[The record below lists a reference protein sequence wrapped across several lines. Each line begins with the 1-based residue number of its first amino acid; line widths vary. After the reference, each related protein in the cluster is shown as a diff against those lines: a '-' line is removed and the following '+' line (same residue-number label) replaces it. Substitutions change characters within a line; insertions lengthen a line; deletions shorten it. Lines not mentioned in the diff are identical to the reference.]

1 MTSAADASVV
11 PIRLTLDGRT
21 GVTLWAT
28 PWEEDGEEWQAFL
41 GAGQHVLV
49 FGTAEE
55 MVAHLHSGEENDLT
69 DHPRWKDLLQLAPGE
84 LEPDDDYVF
93 DLDGAYELALSDP
106 DPYTVSELS
115 DLVDLVQRV
124 AEVCDDGTLL
134 RLVEET
140 PEFAQ
145 LLADDASFSG
155 AEGEDR
161 WTRVGAVVERSW
173 EPLLERFG
181 RLIEWRGTE
190 VLAEDIE
197 TDEDEDDDED
207 IDVVDLD
214 DETGDDTEDTDRDAG
229 EDTDRDTD
237 PDTDRD
243 SEPLRARV
251 TEDLEEVARAAI
263 GSSGE
268 RDVEED
274 EDPTEGGTYSIWE
287 VAGILPLSVTL
298 PSGNGYTLRT
308 YNGDDDD
315 PVFLGA
321 DLTVYLF
328 RTAEGLVEY
337 VHAGDEHDLTEMV
350 TWSNIADA
358 EELPVDPDPQEV
370 YDLRG
375 PSEDAIELALELADY
390 CDLKGVT
397 RALTRRQD
405 GGIPFDTWTA
415 AVTELE
421 TCIRWQD

>member
-1 MTSAADASVV
+1 VTSAADASVV

-41 GAGQHVLV
+41 GAGQRVLV
-49 FGTAEE
+49 FGTVEE

-84 LEPDDDYVF
+84 LEPDEDYVF

-145 LLADDASFSG
+145 LLSDDASFSG
-155 AEGEDR
+155 AEGEET
-161 WTRVGAVVERSW
+161 WTRLGAVVERSW

-181 RLIEWRGTE
+181 RLVEWRGTE
-190 VLAEDIE
+190 VLAEDAE
-197 TDEDEDDDED
+197 EPGDDEDED

-214 DETGDDTEDTDRDAG
+214 DDD
-229 EDTDRDTD
+229 
-237 PDTDRD
+237 
-243 SEPLRARV
+243 ARPPASGPV
-251 TEDLEEVARAAI
+251 EELARNI
-263 GSSGE
+263 VGSSGE
-268 RDVEED
+268 VEVEGG
-274 EDPTEGGTYSIWE
+274 DPTDGGTYSVWE

-298 PSGNGYTLRT
+298 PSGTGYTLRT

-315 PVFLGA
+315 PVFLGT
-321 DLTVYLF
+321 DLTVEMF
-328 RTAEGLVEY
+328 RTADGLVDYCRSGE
-337 VHAGDEHDLTEMV
+337 EHDLTEMV
-350 TWSNIADA
+350 TWPDISDA
-358 EELPVDPDPQEV
+358 EDLPVEPTPDEV
-370 YDLRG
+370 YDLRR
-375 PSEDAIELALELADY
+375 PSEDAVELALELADY
-390 CDLKGVT
+390 CDLDGVT
-397 RALTRRQD
+397 AVLTRRRAGD
-405 GGIPFDTWTA
+405 IPFDAWTA
-415 AVTELE
+415 AIDELE
-421 TCIRWQD
+421 TCLRWHD

>member
-69 DHPRWKDLLQLAPGE
+69 DHPRWKDLLQLTPGE

-140 PEFAQ
+140 PEFAE
-145 LLADDASFSG
+145 LLADDAAFGG
-155 AEGEDR
+155 AEGEQR
-161 WTRVGAVVERSW
+161 WTGVGAVVERSW
-173 EPLLERFG
+173 ERLLERFG

-190 VLAEDIE
+190 VLAEDAE
-197 TDEDEDDDED
+197 ADEDDEDED
-207 IDVVDLD
+207 IDVVDLND
-214 DETGDDTEDTDRDAG
+214 D
-229 EDTDRDTD
+229 
-237 PDTDRD
+237 
-243 SEPLRARV
+243 EPLRSRV
-251 TEDLEEVARAAI
+251 ATDLEEVARAAI

-268 RDVEED
+268 AEVEG
-274 EDPTEGGTYSIWE
+274 EDPTDDGTYSIWE
-287 VAGILPLSVTL
+287 VAGILPLSITL
-298 PSGNGYTLRT
+298 PVGTGYTLRT
-308 YNGDDDD
+308 YNGEDDD
-315 PVFLGA
+315 PVFLGG
-321 DLTVYLF
+321 DLTVDVF
-328 RTAEGLVEY
+328 RTADGLVAY
-337 VHAGDEHDLTEMV
+337 CRSGDEHDLTEMV
-350 TWSNIADA
+350 TWPDIAGADD
-358 EELPVDPDPQEV
+358 LPVEPAPEEV
-370 YDLRG
+370 YDLRS
-375 PSEDAIELALELADY
+375 PSVDSVELALELADY
-390 CDLKGVT
+390 CDLDGVT
-397 RALTRRQD
+397 AALTRRPAGD
-405 GGIPFDTWTA
+405 IPFDTWTA
-415 AVTELE
+415 AVNELE
-421 TCIRWQD
+421 TCLRWHD

>member
-1 MTSAADASVV
+1 VTSAADASVV

-41 GAGQHVLV
+41 GAGQHVLL
-49 FGTAEE
+49 FGTTEE
-55 MVAHLHSGEENDLT
+55 MAAHLRSGEANDLT
-69 DHPRWKDLLQLAPGE
+69 DHPRWKDLLQLTPGE

-155 AEGEDR
+155 TEGEAR

-173 EPLLERFG
+173 EPLLERFSG
-181 RLIEWRGTE
+181 LIEWRGTE

-197 TDEDEDDDED
+197 ADEDEDDDED

-214 DETGDDTEDTDRDAG
+214 DDTEDEAERTEEAERP
-229 EDTDRDTD
+229 R
-237 PDTDRD
+237 
-243 SEPLRARV
+243 SRV
-251 TEDLEEVARAAI
+251 VEDLEEVARAAI
-263 GSSGE
+263 GSSAE
-268 RDVEED
+268 PDVEED
-274 EDPTEGGTYSIWE
+274 EDPTDGGTYSIWE

-298 PSGNGYTLRT
+298 PSGTGYTLRT
-308 YNGDDDD
+308 YNGEDDD
-315 PVFLGA
+315 PVFLGS

-328 RTAEGLVEY
+328 RTAQGLVDY
-337 VHAGDEHDLTEMV
+337 VHAGDEHDLTDMV
-350 TWSNIADA
+350 TWSDIVDA
-358 EELPVDPDPQEV
+358 EELPVEPDPQEV
-370 YDLRG
+370 YDLRS

-390 CDLKGVT
+390 CDLKGVSRT
-397 RALTRRQD
+397 LNRRQAGD
-405 GGIPFDTWTA
+405 IPFDTWTA

-421 TCIRWQD
+421 TCVRWED

>member
-1 MTSAADASVV
+1 VTSAADASVV
-11 PIRLTLDGRT
+11 PIRITLDGRT

-155 AEGEDR
+155 TDGEER
-161 WTRVGAVVERSW
+161 WTGVGSVVERSW
-173 EPLLERFG
+173 EPLLERFS

-190 VLAEDIE
+190 VLAEDA
-197 TDEDEDDDED
+197 DEDEDED

-214 DETGDDTEDTDRDAG
+214 EDTD
-229 EDTDRDTD
+229 EDTER
-237 PDTDRD
+237 PR
-243 SEPLRARV
+243 SRV
-251 TEDLEEVARAAI
+251 VEDLEEVARAAI

-268 RDVEED
+268 PDVTED

-298 PSGNGYTLRT
+298 PTGTGYTLRT

-321 DLTVYLF
+321 DMTVYLF
-328 RTAEGLVEY
+328 RTADGLVAY
-337 VHAGDEHDLTEMV
+337 CRAGEEHDLTDMV
-350 TWSNIADA
+350 TWSDIADA
-358 EELPVDPDPQEV
+358 EDLPVAPDPQEV

-397 RALTRRQD
+397 RALTRRRTGD
-405 GGIPFDTWTA
+405 IPFDTWTA

>member
-1 MTSAADASVV
+1 MTSAADASIV

-49 FGTAEE
+49 FGTTQE

-69 DHPRWKDLLQLAPGE
+69 DHPRWKDLLQLTPGE

-134 RLVEET
+134 RLVEQT

-145 LLADDASFSG
+145 LLADDASFAG
-155 AEGEDR
+155 VDGEER

-173 EPLLERFG
+173 EPLLERFSG
-181 RLIEWRGTE
+181 LIEWRGTE

-197 TDEDEDDDED
+197 EDDEDEDDED

-214 DETGDDTEDTDRDAG
+214 EDTEDEAGRDG
-229 EDTDRDTD
+229 ER
-237 PDTDRD
+237 PR
-243 SEPLRARV
+243 SRV
-251 TEDLEEVARAAI
+251 VVDLEEVARAAI

-268 RDVEED
+268 PDVEED

-298 PSGNGYTLRT
+298 PSGTGYTLRT
-308 YNGDDDD
+308 YNGEDDE

-321 DLTVYLF
+321 DLTVFLF
-328 RTAEGLVEY
+328 RTAQGLVDY
-337 VHAGDEHDLTEMV
+337 IHGGDEHDLTEMV
-350 TWSNIADA
+350 TWSDLVDA
-358 EELPVDPDPQEV
+358 EELPVEPDPQEV

-375 PSEDAIELALELADY
+375 PSEDAIELVLELADY

-397 RALTRRQD
+397 RTLSRRPAGD
-405 GGIPFDTWTA
+405 IPFDMWTA
-415 AVTELE
+415 AVTELQ
-421 TCIRWQD
+421 TCIRWED

>member
-41 GAGQHVLV
+41 GAGQRVLV
-49 FGTAEE
+49 FGTTEE

-84 LEPDDDYVF
+84 LEPDEDYVF

-140 PEFAQ
+140 PEFAE

-155 AEGEDR
+155 AEGEER
-161 WTRVGAVVERSW
+161 WTRVGTVVEQSW

-190 VLAEDIE
+190 VLAED
-197 TDEDEDDDED
+197 EDEDDEDED
-207 IDVVDLD
+207 IDVVDLND
-214 DETGDDTEDTDRDAG
+214 DEPPRSRIATDI
-229 EDTDRDTD
+229 
-237 PDTDRD
+237 
-243 SEPLRARV
+243 
-251 TEDLEEVARAAI
+251 EEVARAVV

-268 RDVEED
+268 VEVEG
-274 EDPTEGGTYSIWE
+274 EDPTEDGRYSIWE
-287 VAGILPLSVTL
+287 VAGILPLSITL
-298 PSGNGYTLRT
+298 PSGTGYTLRT
-308 YNGDDDD
+308 YNGEDDD
-315 PVFLGA
+315 PVFLGT
-321 DLTVYLF
+321 DLTVEMF
-328 RTAEGLVEY
+328 RTADGLVDYCRSGE
-337 VHAGDEHDLTEMV
+337 EHDLTEMV
-350 TWSNIADA
+350 TWPDIAGA
-358 EELPVDPDPQEV
+358 EDLAVEPAPEEV
-370 YDLRG
+370 YDLRS
-375 PSEDAIELALELADY
+375 PSEDAVELVLELADY
-390 CDLKGVT
+390 CDLDGVT
-397 RALTRRQD
+397 AALTRRRAGD
-405 GGIPFDTWTA
+405 IPFDTWTA
-415 AVTELE
+415 AINELE
-421 TCIRWQD
+421 TCLRWHD

>member
-1 MTSAADASVV
+1 VTSAADASVV

-49 FGTAEE
+49 FGTTGE

-69 DHPRWKDLLQLAPGE
+69 DHPRWKDLLQLNPGE

-115 DLVDLVQRV
+115 DLVDLVQRM

-155 AEGEDR
+155 ADGEDR
-161 WTRVGAVVERSW
+161 WTRVGTVVEQSW

-214 DETGDDTEDTDRDAG
+214 EDTEDETEAEATRP
-229 EDTDRDTD
+229 R
-237 PDTDRD
+237 
-243 SEPLRARV
+243 SRV
-251 TEDLEEVARAAI
+251 AEDLEEVARAAI

-268 RDVEED
+268 PDVEED

-298 PSGNGYTLRT
+298 PSGSGYTLRT
-308 YNGDDDD
+308 YNGEDDD

-321 DLTVYLF
+321 DMTVYLF
-328 RTAEGLVEY
+328 RTAEGLVAY
-337 VHAGDEHDLTEMV
+337 VKAGEEHDLSEMV
-350 TWSNIADA
+350 TWPDIADA
-358 EELPVDPDPQEV
+358 EELPVEPDPQEV

-397 RALTRRQD
+397 RALRRRRAGD
-405 GGIPFDTWTA
+405 IPFDIWTA

>member
-1 MTSAADASVV
+1 VTSAADASVV

-41 GAGQHVLV
+41 GAGQRVLV

-134 RLVEET
+134 RLVEDT

-145 LLADDASFSG
+145 LLSDDASFGG
-155 AEGEDR
+155 AEGEER

-173 EPLLERFG
+173 ERLLERFG
-181 RLIEWRGTE
+181 RLIEWRGSE
-190 VLAEDIE
+190 VLAEDE
-197 TDEDEDDDED
+197 EPGDDDEDED

-214 DETGDDTEDTDRDAG
+214 DEDAG
-229 EDTDRDTD
+229 PPR
-237 PDTDRD
+237 
-243 SEPLRARV
+243 
-251 TEDLEEVARAAI
+251 
-263 GSSGE
+263 SGP
-268 RDVEED
+268 VEELARNVVGSTG
-274 EDPTEGGTYSIWE
+274 EVEVEGADPTDGGTYSVWE

-298 PSGNGYTLRT
+298 PSGTGYTLRT

-315 PVFLGA
+315 PVFLGT
-321 DLTVYLF
+321 DLTVEMF
-328 RTAEGLVEY
+328 RTADGLVAYCRSGE
-337 VHAGDEHDLTEMV
+337 EHDLTEMV
-350 TWSNIADA
+350 TWPDIADA
-358 EELPVDPDPQEV
+358 DDPPVEPTPDEV
-370 YDLRG
+370 YDLRSPG
-375 PSEDAIELALELADY
+375 EDAVELALELADY
-390 CDLKGVT
+390 CDLEGVT
-397 RALTRRQD
+397 AVLTRRRTGD
-405 GGIPFDTWTA
+405 IPFDEWTA
-415 AVTELE
+415 AIDELE
-421 TCIRWQD
+421 TCIRWHG

>member
-1 MTSAADASVV
+1 VTSAADASVV

-49 FGTAEE
+49 FGTTQE
-55 MVAHLHSGEENDLT
+55 MAAHLHSGEENDLT
-69 DHPRWKDLLQLAPGE
+69 DHPRWKDLLQLTPGE

-134 RLVEET
+134 RLVEDT

-155 AEGEDR
+155 AEGEAR
-161 WTRVGAVVERSW
+161 WTRVGSVVERSW
-173 EPLLERFG
+173 EPLLDRFG
-181 RLIEWRGTE
+181 RLVEWRGTE

-214 DETGDDTEDTDRDAG
+214 DDSRDDADEDAERP
-229 EDTDRDTD
+229 R
-237 PDTDRD
+237 
-243 SEPLRARV
+243 SRV
-251 TEDLEEVARAAI
+251 VEDLEEVARAAI

-268 RDVEED
+268 PDVEED

-298 PSGNGYTLRT
+298 PSGTGYTLRT
-308 YNGDDDD
+308 YNGEDDD

-321 DLTVYLF
+321 DMTVYLF
-328 RTAEGLVEY
+328 RTAQGLVDY

-350 TWSNIADA
+350 TWSDIADA
-358 EELPVDPDPQEV
+358 QELPVEPDPQEV

-375 PSEDAIELALELADY
+375 PSEDAIELTLELADY

-397 RALTRRQD
+397 RALTRGRSGD
-405 GGIPFDTWTA
+405 ISFDTWTA

-421 TCIRWQD
+421 TCIRWED

>member
-1 MTSAADASVV
+1 VTSAADASVV

-49 FGTAEE
+49 FGTTEE
-55 MVAHLHSGEENDLT
+55 MAAHLRSGEENDLT
-69 DHPRWKDLLQLAPGE
+69 DHPRWKDLLQLTPGE

-145 LLADDASFSG
+145 LLADDTSF
-155 AEGEDR
+155 
-161 WTRVGAVVERSW
+161 
-173 EPLLERFG
+173 
-181 RLIEWRGTE
+181 
-190 VLAEDIE
+190 
-197 TDEDEDDDED
+197 
-207 IDVVDLD
+207 
-214 DETGDDTEDTDRDAG
+214 DDTEDDTEDDDTADGAG
-229 EDTDRDTD
+229 QQPER
-237 PDTDRD
+237 PR
-243 SEPLRARV
+243 SRV
-251 TEDLEEVARAAI
+251 VEDLEEVARAAV

-268 RDVEED
+268 PDVEED

-298 PSGNGYTLRT
+298 PSGTGYTLRT

-315 PVFLGA
+315 PVFLGS

-328 RTAEGLVEY
+328 RTAQGLVDY
-337 VHAGDEHDLTEMV
+337 VHAGDEHDLAEMV
-350 TWSNIADA
+350 TWPDIVDA
-358 EELPVDPDPQEV
+358 EELPVEPDPQEV

-397 RALTRRQD
+397 RTLNRRPAGD
-405 GGIPFDTWTA
+405 IPFDTWTA

-421 TCIRWQD
+421 TCIRWED

>member
-1 MTSAADASVV
+1 VTSAADASVV

-145 LLADDASFSG
+145 LLADDTSFSG

-197 TDEDEDDDED
+197 TDEDDEDDDED

-214 DETGDDTEDTDRDAG
+214 DETGDETGDDTDQ
-229 EDTDRDTD
+229 DTDRDTD
-237 PDTDRD
+237 RDTERPR
-243 SEPLRARV
+243 SRV
-251 TEDLEEVARAAI
+251 AEDLEEVARAAI

-298 PSGNGYTLRT
+298 PSGTGYTLRT

-328 RTAEGLVEY
+328 RTAEGLVAY
-337 VHAGDEHDLTEMV
+337 THAGEEHDLTEMV
-350 TWSNIADA
+350 TWADITDA

>member
-1 MTSAADASVV
+1 VTSAADASVV

-49 FGTAEE
+49 FGTTEE

-69 DHPRWKDLLQLAPGE
+69 DHPRWKDLLQLTPGE
-84 LEPDDDYVF
+84 LEPEDDYVF

-140 PEFAQ
+140 PEFAE
-145 LLADDASFSG
+145 LLSDDVSFSG
-155 AEGEDR
+155 AEGEQR
-161 WTRVGAVVERSW
+161 WTQVGAVVERSW
-173 EPLLERFG
+173 EALLERFAG
-181 RLIEWRGTE
+181 LIEWRGTE
-190 VLAEDIE
+190 VLAEDLE
-197 TDEDEDDDED
+197 TDEEEDDDED

-214 DETGDDTEDTDRDAG
+214 AEDDSDDEAERP
-229 EDTDRDTD
+229 R
-237 PDTDRD
+237 
-243 SEPLRARV
+243 SRV
-251 TEDLEEVARAAI
+251 AEDLEEVARAVI

-268 RDVEED
+268 PDVEED

-287 VAGILPLSVTL
+287 VAGILPLSIRL
-298 PSGNGYTLRT
+298 PSGTGYTLRT
-308 YNGDDDD
+308 YNGEDDD
-315 PVFLGA
+315 PIFLGS

-328 RTAEGLVEY
+328 RTAEGLVAY
-337 VHAGDEHDLTEMV
+337 CRGGDEHDLTEMV
-350 TWSNIADA
+350 TWPDIAEA
-358 EELPVDPDPQEV
+358 EDLPVEPDPEEV

-375 PSEDAIELALELADY
+375 PSPDAVELAVELADY

-397 RALTRRQD
+397 AALTRRQSGD
-405 GGIPFDTWTA
+405 IPFDTWTA
-415 AVTELE
+415 AVNELE
-421 TCIRWQD
+421 TCIRWED

>member
-1 MTSAADASVV
+1 VTSAADASVV

-49 FGTAEE
+49 FGTTQE
-55 MVAHLHSGEENDLT
+55 MAAHLHSGEENDLT
-69 DHPRWKDLLQLAPGE
+69 DHPRWKDLLQLTPGE

-155 AEGEDR
+155 AEGEAR
-161 WTRVGAVVERSW
+161 WTRVGSVVERSW
-173 EPLLERFG
+173 EPLLDRFG
-181 RLIEWRGTE
+181 RLVEWRGTE

-197 TDEDEDDDED
+197 TDEDEDEDDDED

-214 DETGDDTEDTDRDAG
+214 EDTRDDTDEEADRP
-229 EDTDRDTD
+229 R
-237 PDTDRD
+237 
-243 SEPLRARV
+243 SRV
-251 TEDLEEVARAAI
+251 VEDLEEVARAAI

-268 RDVEED
+268 PDVEED

-298 PSGNGYTLRT
+298 PSGTGYTLRT
-308 YNGDDDD
+308 YNGEDDD

-321 DLTVYLF
+321 DMTVYLF
-328 RTAEGLVEY
+328 RTAQGLVDY

-350 TWSNIADA
+350 TWPDIADA
-358 EELPVDPDPQEV
+358 QELPVEPDPQEV

-375 PSEDAIELALELADY
+375 PSEDAIELTLELADY

-397 RALTRRQD
+397 RALTRGR
-405 GGIPFDTWTA
+405 GGDISFDTWTA

-421 TCIRWQD
+421 TCIRWED

>member
-69 DHPRWKDLLQLAPGE
+69 DHPRWKDLLQLTPGE

-214 DETGDDTEDTDRDAG
+214 DKTGDDTDQDTDTDR
-229 EDTDRDTD
+229 E
-237 PDTDRD
+237 
-243 SEPLRARV
+243 SEPLRSRV
-251 TEDLEEVARAAI
+251 AEDLEEVARAAI

-298 PSGNGYTLRT
+298 PSGTGYTLRT

-328 RTAEGLVEY
+328 RTAEGLVAY
-337 VHAGDEHDLTEMV
+337 THAGEEHDLTEMV
-350 TWSNIADA
+350 TWADITDA

-405 GGIPFDTWTA
+405 SDIPFDTWTA

>member
-55 MVAHLHSGEENDLT
+55 MAAHLHSGEENDLT

-140 PEFAQ
+140 PEFAH
-145 LLADDASFSG
+145 LLADDASFTG
-155 AEGEDR
+155 TEGEQR
-161 WTRVGAVVERSW
+161 WTGVGAVVERSW
-173 EPLLERFG
+173 EPLLERFS

-190 VLAEDIE
+190 VLAEDVE
-197 TDEDEDDDED
+197 ADDDDEDEDED

-214 DETGDDTEDTDRDAG
+214 EDDRGRRATRRRPG
-229 EDTDRDTD
+229 RRG
-237 PDTDRD
+237 PGGGGPRGRRL
-243 SEPLRARV
+243 LRSRP
-251 TEDLEEVARAAI
+251 TWRRTRTRPRAARTR
-263 GSSGE
+263 SG
-268 RDVEED
+268 RS
-274 EDPTEGGTYSIWE
+274 PASC
-287 VAGILPLSVTL
+287 
-298 PSGNGYTLRT
+298 RC
-308 YNGDDDD
+308 
-315 PVFLGA
+315 
-321 DLTVYLF
+321 
-328 RTAEGLVEY
+328 R
-337 VHAGDEHDLTEMV
+337 
-350 TWSNIADA
+350 
-358 EELPVDPDPQEV
+358 
-370 YDLRG
+370 
-375 PSEDAIELALELADY
+375 
-390 CDLKGVT
+390 
-397 RALTRRQD
+397 
-405 GGIPFDTWTA
+405 
-415 AVTELE
+415 
-421 TCIRWQD
+421 

>member
-1 MTSAADASVV
+1 VTSAADASVV

-69 DHPRWKDLLQLAPGE
+69 DHPRWKDLLELAPGE

-115 DLVDLVQRV
+115 DLVDLVQRF

-140 PEFAQ
+140 PEFAH
-145 LLADDASFSG
+145 LLADDASFTG
-155 AEGEDR
+155 TDGEQR
-161 WTRVGAVVERSW
+161 WTGVGAVVERSW
-173 EPLLERFG
+173 EPLLERFS

-190 VLAEDIE
+190 VLAEDVE
-197 TDEDEDDDED
+197 ADDDDEDEDED

-214 DETGDDTEDTDRDAG
+214 QDTEEER
-229 EDTDRDTD
+229 
-237 PDTDRD
+237 PH
-243 SEPLRARV
+243 SRV
-251 TEDLEEVARAAI
+251 VEDLEEVARAAV
-263 GSSGE
+263 GSSGSP
-268 RDVEED
+268 DVEED

-298 PSGNGYTLRT
+298 PSGTGYTLRT
-308 YNGDDDD
+308 YNGEDDD
-315 PVFLGA
+315 PVFLGS
-321 DLTVYLF
+321 DMNVYLF
-328 RTAEGLVEY
+328 RTADRLVEY
-337 VHAGDEHDLTEMV
+337 IHTNDEHDLTEMV
-350 TWSNIADA
+350 TWADIADA
-358 EELPVDPDPQEV
+358 EELPVQPDAQEV

-390 CDLKGVT
+390 CDLKGVS
-397 RALTRRQD
+397 RALTRRRSGD
-405 GGIPFDTWTA
+405 IPFDTWTA

-421 TCIRWQD
+421 TCIRWED